1 MLHNGRHCKDSI
13 TVRRIFESYLQ
24 QRTRVKELFL
34 HLKRKFFLKM
44 VINDKAKSG
53 NFSSRI
59 VSLAS
64 DFEQT
69 FKYKHSYAPVAA
81 HIANLGTFYPTE
93 AMKMN

>member
-1 MLHNGRHCKDSI
+1 
-13 TVRRIFESYLQ
+13 
-24 QRTRVKELFL
+24 
-34 HLKRKFFLKM
+34 M

-53 NFSSRI
+53 NFPSII

-69 FKYKHSYAPVAA
+69 FKFKQSYAPVAA
-81 HIANLGTFYPTE
+81 HIANLGAFYPTI

>member
-1 MLHNGRHCKDSI
+1 
-13 TVRRIFESYLQ
+13 
-24 QRTRVKELFL
+24 
-34 HLKRKFFLKM
+34 M

-53 NFSSRI
+53 NFPSRI

-69 FKYKHSYAPVAA
+69 FKYRQSYAPVAA
-81 HIANLGTFYPTE
+81 HIANLGAFYPTE